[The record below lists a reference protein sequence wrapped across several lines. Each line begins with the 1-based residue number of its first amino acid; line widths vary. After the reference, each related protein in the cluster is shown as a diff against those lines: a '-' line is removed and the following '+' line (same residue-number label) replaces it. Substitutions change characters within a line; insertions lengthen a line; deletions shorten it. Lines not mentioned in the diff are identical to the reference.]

1 MSYQNALLHETSP
14 YLLQHAHQPV
24 QWYPWGEIALN
35 LAKEQNKP
43 ILLSIGYSACHWCHV
58 MAHESFEEVE
68 VAQVMNE
75 LFINI
80 KVDREERPDLDK
92 IYQIA
97 HQLITSRHGGW
108 PLTMFLN
115 PQTQY
120 PFFGGTYFP
129 PEERYGLPAFKALL
143 QKVSD
148 YYHSHE
154 RHIAAHQRALT
165 QALQQL
171 AMTETVST
179 EQINVNVLN
188 QVRAQ
193 LAEQFDNQQGGF
205 GGAPKFPQFAA
216 IERLLRHYNI
226 TKKQGQVDQEALEMA
241 LLSLSKM
248 AQGGIY
254 DHLGGGLCRY
264 SVDELWMIPHFEKM
278 LYDNGQFLTLYSQAY
293 QLTKN
298 DLFQQVVQETAD
310 WALREM
316 QSPEGG
322 FYSSLDADSEGKEG
336 EFYVWDKA
344 IVKNLLDS
352 TIYPLFAYQFGL
364 VLPANFEDRWHL
376 HQFHDDH
383 AMAQHFNLPIE
394 TVQQHIA
401 TAKTILLQQR
411 NQRIRPQRDDKL
423 LTSWNGLMIKGLATA
438 GWLLQRPDYVNSAE
452 RAIDFIQ
459 QTLWQQGRLYAT
471 YKDGKAHLS
480 AYLDDYAFLLDAL
493 LTLLQVRWRSS
504 DLQFAIELAE
514 VTLEEFWDKEQGG
527 FYFTAHS
534 HEPLISRLKSFS
546 DDALPNSN
554 GVLALS
560 LGRLGH
566 LLGEMRYIQAA
577 EKTLQVAWQSIQ
589 QMPHVHNTILSAVEE
604 YLLPPQVVVLR
615 GETEQLLKWQAV
627 CRQHFAPNQLCVTI
641 PNDVELLPGLLGER
655 KPQGDIVA
663 YLCTGVECRAPMTDF
678 EEFKTV
684 ITCQV

>member
-14 YLLQHAHQPV
+14 YLLQHVHQPV
-24 QWYPWGEIALN
+24 QWYPWGETALN

-58 MAHESFEEVE
+58 MAHESFEDVD

-154 RHIAAHQRALT
+154 RHIAAHQRALA
-165 QALQQL
+165 QALQQV
-171 AMTETVST
+171 ATTETVAT

-216 IERLLRHYNI
+216 IERLLRHYYI
-226 TKKQGQVDQEALEMA
+226 TKKQDQVDQEALEMA
-241 LLSLSKM
+241 LLSLTKM
-248 AQGGIY
+248 VQGGIY

-293 QLTKN
+293 QFTKN
-298 DLFQQVVQETAD
+298 PLFQQVVQETVA
-310 WALREM
+310 WVLREM
-316 QSPEGG
+316 RSPEGG

-352 TIYPLFAYQFGL
+352 TIYPVFAYQFGL
-364 VLPANFEDRWHL
+364 VLPANFEEHWHL
-376 HQFHDDH
+376 HQFHDDQ
-383 AMAQHFNLPIE
+383 AVAQHFDLPIE
-394 TVQQHIA
+394 TVQQYIT

-438 GWLLQRPDYVNSAE
+438 GWLLQRPDYVQSAE
-452 RAIDFIQ
+452 HAIDFIQ
-459 QTLWQQGRLYAT
+459 QILWQQGRLYAT
-471 YKDGKAHLS
+471 YKDGKAHLTG
-480 AYLDDYAFLLDAL
+480 YLDDYAFLLDAL

-514 VTLEEFWDKEQGG
+514 VTLEEFWDNEQGG

-554 GVLALS
+554 GVLALL

-589 QMPHVHNTILSAVEE
+589 QTPHVHNTILSAVEE
-604 YLLPPQVVVLR
+604 YLLPPQVLVLR
-615 GETEQLLKWQAV
+615 GETEQLLKWQDV
-627 CRQHFAPNQLCVTI
+627 CRDHFVPNQICVAI
-641 PNDVELLPGLLGER
+641 PNDAERLPGLLNER
-655 KPQGDIVA
+655 KPQGEVVA
-663 YLCTGVECRAPMTDF
+663 YICTGVECKAPMTDF
-678 EEFKTV
+678 EEFKNLMTG
-684 ITCQV
+684 I